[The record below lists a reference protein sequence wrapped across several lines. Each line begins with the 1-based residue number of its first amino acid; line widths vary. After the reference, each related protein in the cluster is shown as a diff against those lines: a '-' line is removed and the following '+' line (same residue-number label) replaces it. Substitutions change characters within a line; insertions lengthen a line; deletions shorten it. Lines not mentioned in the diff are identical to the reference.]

1 MWFRMV
7 CASGSGRLVQVPND
21 ASGIFVLVDCTLSV
35 DERADAV
42 QV

>member
-21 ASGIFVLVDCTLSV
+21 ASGIFVLVECTFKC
-35 DERADAV
+35 
-42 QV
+42 